1 MREALDRDLNRITEN
16 FLRMVSLVREELELA
31 TAGLVAQ
38 DVAKAEEAIR
48 LDEKVDAL
56 DLEIENEV
64 LAAIARHQPVAGDLR
79 FLATVLK
86 ALTDLERA
94 GDYAAHVA
102 EDALALAGE
111 PPLKKYIVLA
121 EMSERLERMLDL
133 LAKAIAERDLA
144 AAERILKLDD
154 DVDDLYE
161 QIVRELLTYMIEDPR
176 TISKALTLMRVARS
190 YERLG
195 DHLEN
200 IAERVFFWL
209 TGKLETGFGKG
220 EPGS

>member
-1 MREALDRDLNRITEN
+1 MREALDRDLNRITEH
-16 FLRMVSLVREELELA
+16 FLRMVSLVREQLQLA
-31 TAGLVAQ
+31 TAGLVEQ
-38 DVAKAEEAIR
+38 DVERAKAAVR
-48 LDEKVDAL
+48 LDREVDAL
-56 DLEIENEV
+56 ELEIENEV
-64 LAAIARHQPVAGDLR
+64 LAAIARHQPVARDLR

-111 PPLKKYIVLA
+111 PPLKKYIVLGEMA
-121 EMSERLERMLDL
+121 ERIEAMLDL
-133 LAKAIAERDLA
+133 IAKAIAERDLHA
-144 AAERILKLDD
+144 AQRVLKIDD

-161 QIVRELLTYMIEDPR
+161 QIVRELLTYMMEDPR
-176 TISKALTLMRVARS
+176 TLSKALTLMRVARS

-209 TGKLETGFGKG
+209 TGKLEGAGG
-220 EPGS
+220 GA

>member
-1 MREALDRDLNRITEN
+1 MREALERDLTRITER
-16 FLRMVSLVREELELA
+16 FLEMVSLVREQLQLA
-31 TAGLVAQ
+31 TAGLVEQ
-38 DVAKAEEAIR
+38 DVARAEEVVR

-86 ALTDLERA
+86 ALTNLERA

-111 PPLKKYIVLA
+111 PPLKKYIVLGEMA
-121 EMSERLERMLDL
+121 ERIETMFNL
-133 LAKAIAERDLA
+133 LAKAIAERDLS
-144 AAERILKLDD
+144 AAERVLKIDD

-161 QIVRELLTYMIEDPR
+161 QIVRELLTYMLEDPR
-176 TISKALTLMRVARS
+176 TLSKALTLMRVARS

-209 TGKLETGFGKG
+209 TGRLEGAADAG
-220 EPGS
+220 

>member
-1 MREALDRDLNRITEN
+1 MREALERDLNRITEN
-16 FLRMVSLVREELELA
+16 FLRMVGLVREELELA
-31 TAGLVAQ
+31 TAGLVEQ
-38 DVAKAEEAIR
+38 DVGRAEEAVR
-48 LDEKVDAL
+48 LDERVDDL

-79 FLATVLK
+79 FLATILK
-86 ALTDLERA
+86 ALTDMERA

-102 EDALALAGE
+102 EDALALAAE
-111 PPLKKYIVLA
+111 PPLKKYFVLS
-121 EMSERLERMLDL
+121 EMSERLERMLEL

-144 AAERILKLDD
+144 AAERVLKLDD

-209 TGKLETGFGKG
+209 TGKLDAH
-220 EPGS
+220 PGG

>member
-38 DVAKAEEAIR
+38 DVAKAEEAVR

-144 AAERILKLDD
+144 AADPEARRRRRRPLRTDSPRAA
-154 DVDDLYE
+154 DLHDRRPADYL
-161 QIVRELLTYMIEDPR
+161 QGADANAGCSQL
-176 TISKALTLMRVARS
+176 
-190 YERLG
+190 
-195 DHLEN
+195 
-200 IAERVFFWL
+200 
-209 TGKLETGFGKG
+209 
-220 EPGS
+220 

>member
-1 MREALDRDLNRITEN
+1 MREALERDLTKITEN
-16 FLRMVSLVREELELA
+16 FLQMVSLVREELELA
-31 TAGLVAQ
+31 SSGLVEQ
-38 DVAKAEEAIR
+38 DVAKARAAIA
-48 LDEKVDAL
+48 LDEQVDAMEL
-56 DLEIENEV
+56 TIENEV

-94 GDYAAHVA
+94 GDYAGHVG

-111 PPLKKYIVLA
+111 PPLKKYIVLG
-121 EMSERLERMLDL
+121 EMAERLGRMLDE
-133 LAKAIAERDLA
+133 LAKAIAERDLH
-144 AAERILKLDD
+144 AAERVLKIDD

-161 QIVRELLTYMIEDPR
+161 QIVRELLTYMMEDPR

-209 TGKLETGFGKG
+209 TGKLEGDG
-220 EPGS
+220 GS

>member
-1 MREALDRDLNRITEN
+1 MREALERDLNKITEN
-16 FLRMVSLVREELELA
+16 FLRMVGLVREELELA
-31 TAGLVAQ
+31 TAGLVEQ
-38 DVAKAEEAIR
+38 DVGRAEEAVR
-48 LDEKVDAL
+48 LDERVDDL

-79 FLATVLK
+79 FLATILK
-86 ALTDLERA
+86 ALTDMERA

-102 EDALALAGE
+102 EDALALAAE
-111 PPLKKYIVLA
+111 PPLKKYFVLG
-121 EMSERLERMLDL
+121 EMSERLERMLEL

-144 AAERILKLDD
+144 AAERVLKLDD

-209 TGKLETGFGKG
+209 TGKLDAHSGG
-220 EPGS
+220 

>member
-1 MREALDRDLNRITEN
+1 MREALERDLNRITEQ
-16 FLRMVSLVREELELA
+16 FLRMVSLVREQLQLA
-31 TAGLVAQ
+31 TAGLVEQ
-38 DVAKAEEAIR
+38 DVERAKAAVR
-48 LDEKVDAL
+48 LDREVDAL
-56 DLEIENEV
+56 ELEIENEA
-64 LAAIARHQPVAGDLR
+64 LAAIARHQPVARDLR

-102 EDALALAGE
+102 EDALALSGD
-111 PPLKKYIVLA
+111 PPLKKYIVLGEMA
-121 EMSERLERMLDL
+121 ERIETMLDL
-133 LAKAIAERDLA
+133 IAKAIAERDLH
-144 AAERILKLDD
+144 AAERVLKLDD

-161 QIVRELLTYMIEDPR
+161 QIVRELLTYMMEDPR
-176 TISKALTLMRVARS
+176 TLSRALTLMRVARS

-209 TGKLETGFGKG
+209 TGRLEGA
-220 EPGS
+220 

>member
-1 MREALDRDLNRITEN
+1 MREALERDLNRITEH
-16 FLRMVSLVREELELA
+16 FLRMISQLQLA
-31 TAGLVAQ
+31 TAGLVEQ
-38 DVAKAEEAIR
+38 DVERAKEAVR
-48 LDEKVDAL
+48 LDREVDE
-56 DLEIENEV
+56 LELETENEV
-64 LAAIARHQPVAGDLR
+64 LSAIARHQPVARDLR

-102 EDALALAGE
+102 EDALALASE
-111 PPLKKYIVLA
+111 PPLKKYIVLGEMA
-121 EMSERLERMLDL
+121 ERIETMLDL
-133 LAKAIAERDLA
+133 LAKAIAERDLS
-144 AAERILKLDD
+144 AAEQVLKIDN

-161 QIVRELLTYMIEDPR
+161 QIVRELLTYMLEDPR
-176 TISKALTLMRVARS
+176 TLSKALALMRVARS

-209 TGKLETGFGKG
+209 TGRLEGPAQEG
-220 EPGS
+220 

>member
-1 MREALDRDLNRITEN
+1 MREALERDLTRITER
-16 FLRMVSLVREELELA
+16 FLEMVSLVREQLGLA
-31 TAGLVAQ
+31 TAGLVEQ
-38 DVAKAEEAIR
+38 DVARAEEAVH

-121 EMSERLERMLDL
+121 EMAERIETMFNL
-133 LAKAIAERDLA
+133 LAKAIAERDLS
-144 AAERILKLDD
+144 AAERVLKIDD

-161 QIVRELLTYMIEDPR
+161 QIVRELLTYMLEDPR
-176 TISKALTLMRVARS
+176 TLSKALTLMRVARS

-209 TGKLETGFGKG
+209 TGRLDGAGDEG
-220 EPGS
+220 

>member
-1 MREALDRDLNRITEN
+1 MREALERDLNRITEN
-16 FLRMVSLVREELELA
+16 FLRMVSLVREQLQLA
-31 TAGLVAQ
+31 TAGLVEQ
-38 DVAKAEEAIR
+38 DVERAKAAVR
-48 LDEKVDAL
+48 LDREVDAL
-56 DLEIENEV
+56 ELEIENEV
-64 LAAIARHQPVAGDLR
+64 LAAIARHQPVARDLR

-111 PPLKKYIVLA
+111 PPLKKYIVLGEMA
-121 EMSERLERMLDL
+121 ERIETMLDL
-133 LAKAIAERDLA
+133 IAKAIAERDLS
-144 AAERILKLDD
+144 AAERVLKIDD

-161 QIVRELLTYMIEDPR
+161 QIVRELLTYMLEDPR
-176 TISKALTLMRVARS
+176 TLSKALALMRVARS

-209 TGKLETGFGKG
+209 TGRLEGAGDEG
-220 EPGS
+220 

>member
-1 MREALDRDLNRITEN
+1 MREALDRDLTRITEN
-16 FLRMVSLVREELELA
+16 FLRMTSLVREQLELA
-31 TAGLVAQ
+31 TAGLVEQ
-38 DVAKAEEAIR
+38 DVARAEEAVR

-102 EDALALAGE
+102 EDALALASE

-121 EMSERLERMLDL
+121 EMAERLERMLDL
-133 LAKAIAERDLA
+133 LAKAVAERDLA
-144 AAERILKLDD
+144 AAERILEIDD

-209 TGKLETGFGKG
+209 TGKLDAKT
-220 EPGS
+220 

>member
-1 MREALDRDLNRITEN
+1 MREALQRDLTKITEN
-16 FLRMVSLVREELELA
+16 FLQMVSLVREELELA
-31 TAGLVAQ
+31 SSGLVEQ
-38 DVAKAEEAIR
+38 DVAKARAAIE
-48 LDEKVDAL
+48 LDEQVDAMEL
-56 DLEIENEV
+56 TIENEV

-94 GDYAAHVA
+94 GDYAGHVA

-111 PPLKKYIVLA
+111 PPLKKYIVLG
-121 EMSERLERMLDL
+121 EMAERLGRMLDE
-133 LAKAIAERDLA
+133 LAKAIAERDLH
-144 AAERILKLDD
+144 AAERVLKIDD

-161 QIVRELLTYMIEDPR
+161 QIVRELLTYMMEDPR

-209 TGKLETGFGKG
+209 TGKLEGDSRK
-220 EPGS
+220 S